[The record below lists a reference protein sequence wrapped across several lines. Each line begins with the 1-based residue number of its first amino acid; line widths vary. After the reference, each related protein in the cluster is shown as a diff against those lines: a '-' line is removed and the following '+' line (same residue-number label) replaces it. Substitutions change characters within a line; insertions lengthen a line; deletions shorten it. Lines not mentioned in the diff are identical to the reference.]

1 MNTFDLE
8 TLNDT
13 ILDATESIIAET
25 ENVEDGFTG
34 DMLDVIHFSDIRTS
48 AEELQTLVVQ
58 NASIEQIENQS
69 IDLYQNVKY
78 ILEHCENEIF
88 STTDTEVLN
97 SFENI
102 RTYVDALRYAINT
115 FVSEQAAWE
124 LMMYI
129 AILWKT
135 CILALLIEKGTKWQ
149 KVKL

>member
-25 ENVEDGFTG
+25 ENLEDGFTG
-34 DMLDVIHFSDIRTS
+34 DMLDVIHFSDIRTY
-48 AEELQTLVVQ
+48 AEELQTLVVE
-58 NASIEQIENQS
+58 NASIEQIENES

-88 STTDTEVLN
+88 SSTDTEVLN

-102 RTYVDALRYAINT
+102 RTYVDAIRYTIST
-115 FVSEQAAWE
+115 FVSEQAA
-124 LMMYI
+124 
-129 AILWKT
+129 
-135 CILALLIEKGTKWQ
+135 
-149 KVKL
+149 

>member
-34 DMLDVIHFSDIRTS
+34 NMLDVIHFSDIRTS
-48 AEELQTLVVQ
+48 AEKLQTLVVQ
-58 NASIEQIENQS
+58 NASIEQIENES
-69 IDLYQNVKY
+69 INLYQNVKY

-88 STTDTEVLN
+88 SSSDTEVLE

-115 FVSEQAAWE
+115 FVLES
-124 LMMYI
+124 
-129 AILWKT
+129 K
-135 CILALLIEKGTKWQ
+135 
-149 KVKL
+149 